1 MSLLLIKDTVQQV
14 ATAITAALD
23 LETEIIDENLMII
36 GGTGRYREK
45 TGSYEEDGDLECGLV
60 YADCLRTGREYINF
74 NPEHDEFYD
83 ARENEL
89 AEICCPIRTDDK
101 VLGLIGLIAFTE
113 EQRNIM
119 IHKTLELRTFLQ
131 SMAELIAG
139 KYIVSQN
146 NITLQNTVSSLLE
159 SQSVHASFDSIISR
173 STAMEKIKKRALQL
187 ASSNSTVL
195 ITGESGTGKGLL
207 ARAIHKE
214 SPRCSKPFVSVNC
227 AAIPETLLESELFG
241 YERGAFTGAEKN
253 GKLGKFQLADKGT
266 LFLDEIGDM
275 PLHLQVKLLSCLQNR
290 QVDPVGAVRPVDVD
304 VRIIAATNK
313 DLEEMILQNQFRED
327 LYFRLNVIPLYI
339 PPLRERPEDISM
351 LVQHIIMKFSMAM
364 GKAVTGIEADAM
376 DVLLSYSWPGN
387 IREVENVIEYA
398 INMEQSDTITVDS
411 LPEKLVR
418 KNKHVNSG
426 SGTGMMHINLK
437 TQLDSAE
444 RLIIRNCLN
453 STGWSLEG
461 KRLAAEQLGIS
472 ESTLY
477 RRLKQLGLSKKK

>member
-173 STAMEKIKKRALQL
+173 STAMEKIKKRALQV